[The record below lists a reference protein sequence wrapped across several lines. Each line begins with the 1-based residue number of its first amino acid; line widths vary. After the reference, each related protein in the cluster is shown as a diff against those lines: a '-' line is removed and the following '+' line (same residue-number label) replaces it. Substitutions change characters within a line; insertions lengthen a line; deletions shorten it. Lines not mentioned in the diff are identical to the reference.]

1 MSANKLF
8 RTAGWCALAGA
19 IAMIAAM
26 VFFMI
31 APLVGGILEY
41 ISLLLLVFVFCALYV
56 AHRAESKWL
65 SLAGL
70 ILLIAAIGADVF
82 SMANYGN
89 STLGNLWYLL
99 FSFPFL
105 IYGFLSFRNA
115 RMPRGLAVVA
125 LLAGLILFVS
135 GVIGLL
141 GNPDLSDN
149 VSTFAFLLILVWE
162 VWLWRVFLSKKFTT
176 ISIETAAA

>member
-31 APLVGGILEY
+31 APMVGGILEY

-70 ILLIAAIGADVF
+70 ILLIAAIGTDVF

-105 IYGFLSFRNA
+105 IYGFLTFRNA
-115 RMPRGLAVVA
+115 RMPRGPRSSVP
-125 LLAGLILFVS
+125 AGWTDPVCLRS
-135 GVIGLL
+135 C
-141 GNPDLSDN
+141 SDC
-149 VSTFAFLLILVWE
+149 SETRICQ
-162 VWLWRVFLSKKFTT
+162 TT
-176 ISIETAAA
+176 